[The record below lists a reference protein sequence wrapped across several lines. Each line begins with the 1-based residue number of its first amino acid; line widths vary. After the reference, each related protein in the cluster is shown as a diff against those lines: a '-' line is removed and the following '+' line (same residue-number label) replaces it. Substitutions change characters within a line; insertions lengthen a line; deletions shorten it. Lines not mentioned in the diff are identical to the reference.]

1 MKRTNS
7 MTFRLSPLLCALLA
21 ALLLFSCAKSDRE
34 TVPET
39 VPSINTDN
47 TYNTKAQ
54 TDTAP
59 PYSTETTAKTEKE
72 AESTAPETETESTDG
87 ESGTGQSAE
96 STGAAKPPS
105 SEMPVVSGESVIMG
119 ETEPPAEPSKEPQ
132 VPAGSLYPTVLTY
145 HLIYD
150 EPFTEYTNLFVRT
163 ADFEDQ
169 LRAMTDA
176 GYTFLF
182 ADSFGGCATKSVILT
197 FDDGYE
203 DNYTNMFPLLKK
215 YGARATV
222 FMITD
227 KIDMPGYLT
236 SDQIREM
243 ADSGLVRFGSH
254 TVSHSDLRSLGGDR
268 LRRELSDS
276 KQIIENLTGQ
286 EVRCV
291 CYPAGGYSAAALAE
305 AANYYSFGFTTHS
318 GKYSGEGALEIP
330 RIAVRRGVNGQS
342 LLWLLGG

>member
-1 MKRTNS
+1 MKKANTK
-7 MTFRLSPLLCALLA
+7 TFRPSLILCVLLVS
-21 ALLLFSCAKSDRE
+21 LLLFSCAKSDIETPQETDPSFNRE
-34 TVPET
+34 
-39 VPSINTDN
+39 ITDIR
-47 TYNTKAQ
+47 
-54 TDTAP
+54 DHID
-59 PYSTETTAKTEKE
+59 TEKA
-72 AESTAPETETESTDG
+72 AESTAPIAETESTDG
-87 ESGTGQSAE
+87 ESSAVKSAE
-96 STGAAKPPS
+96 STSAAQTSPPDMS
-105 SEMPVVSGESVIMG
+105 VVSGESVIMG
-119 ETEPPAEPSKEPQ
+119 ETEPPEEPQ

-150 EPFTEYTNLFVRT
+150 EPFTQYTNLFVRT

-276 KQIIENLTGQ
+276 KQIIENLTEQ

>member
-1 MKRTNS
+1 MKKANTK
-7 MTFRLSPLLCALLA
+7 TFRPSLILCVLLVS
-21 ALLLFSCAKSDRE
+21 LLLFSCAKSDIE
-34 TVPET
+34 TPQET
-39 VPSINTDN
+39 VPSFNTDN
-47 TYNTKAQ
+47 SEAQ
-54 TDTAP
+54 
-59 PYSTETTAKTEKE
+59 TETTSPDSAETTAETEKA
-72 AESTAPETETESTDG
+72 AESTAPIAETESTDG
-87 ESGTGQSAE
+87 ESSAVQSAE
-96 STGAAKPPS
+96 STSAAQTSPPDMS
-105 SEMPVVSGESVIMG
+105 VVSGESVIMG
-119 ETEPPAEPSKEPQ
+119 ETEPPAEPPEEPQ
-132 VPAGSLYPTVLTY
+132 VPSGSLYPTVLTY

-150 EPFTEYTNLFVRT
+150 EPFTQYTNLFVRT

-215 YGARATV
+215 YNARATV

-227 KIDMPGYLT
+227 KIDKPGYLT

-286 EVRCV
+286 KVNCV

-305 AANYYSFGFTTHS
+305 AANYYSFGFTTRS

>member
-1 MKRTNS
+1 MKKANTK
-7 MTFRLSPLLCALLA
+7 TFRPSLILCVLLA
-21 ALLLFSCAKSDRE
+21 AFLLFSCANPDRE

-39 VPSINTDN
+39 VPSFNTDN
-47 TYNTKAQ
+47 TDNTEAQ
-54 TDTAP
+54 TDTTP
-59 PYSTETTAKTEKE
+59 PDSAQTTAETEKA

-87 ESGTGQSAE
+87 ESSAVQSTE
-96 STGAAKPPS
+96 STDTAQTSPPDMS
-105 SEMPVVSGESVIMG
+105 IVSGESVIMG
-119 ETEPPAEPSKEPQ
+119 ETEPPAEPHEEPQ

-203 DNYTNMFPLLKK
+203 DNYTNMFPLLKR
-215 YGARATV
+215 YNARATV

-286 EVRCV
+286 EVNCV

-305 AANYYSFGFTTHS
+305 AANYYSFGFTTRS